1 MANPTETV
9 TTTSNVPKFVEP
21 YVTRLLGQAEAFA
34 DPSKNPYQFYQG
46 QRFADINPLQRQAME
61 GATNLL
67 PSEQIGQGSD
77 IARRASEGAMNGG
90 IFDLAAANQ
99 YMSPYIQNVL
109 NVQKQ
114 NAMRDYQRQLP
125 GLEAQGAKFGAIGG
139 SRAAL
144 AKSEAMRNLQN
155 SLQGIDATG
164 LQNAWQQAQAQFNAD
179 QTRRMQGYST
189 AMQGA
194 STLNNLGQ
202 NEFAQRLDTVN
213 AQRQAGSDLY
223 GLDQQQRDF
232 DFQQFNEAQNYPYK
246 QMGWLSDIYR
256 GLPATDT
263 TRSLYGAQPNSA
275 TTAVG
280 LTGAALGWARGG
292 LTSGLGGLYMR
303 DR

>member
-21 YVTRLLGQAEAFA
+21 YVTRLLGQAQEFA
-34 DPSKNPYQFYQG
+34 DPSKNPFQYYQG
-46 QRFADINPLQRQAME
+46 QRFADVNPLQRQAMQ

-67 PSEQIGQGSD
+67 PSAQIGQGSD
-77 IARRASEGAMNGG
+77 IARRASEGSMQGG

-125 GLEAQGAKFGAIGG
+125 GLQAQGAKFGAIGG
-139 SRAAL
+139 SRAAI
-144 AKSEAMRNLQN
+144 ANAEAQRNLQN

-164 LQNAWQQAQAQFNAD
+164 LQNAFQQAQSQYNTD
-179 QTRRMQGYST
+179 QARRMQGYSQ

-194 STLNNLGQ
+194 STLNSLGQ
-202 NEFAQRLDTVN
+202 NEFG
-213 AQRQAGSDLY
+213 QRQGAINTQRELGNDLY
-223 GLDQQQRDF
+223 GYDQQQRDF
-232 DFQQFNEAQNYPYK
+232 DFGQFNDAQNFGFK
-246 QMGWLSDIYR
+246 QLGFLNDMYR
-256 GLPATDT
+256 GLPSDDK
-263 TRSLYGAQPNSA
+263 TRSVYGAQPNST

-280 LTGAALGWARGG
+280 LTGAALGLARGG

>member
-34 DPSKNPYQFYQG
+34 DPSKNPYQYYQG

-125 GLEAQGAKFGAIGG
+125 GLQAQAARFGGSGG

-144 AKSEAMRNLQN
+144 ANSEAMRNLQN

-164 LQNAWQQAQAQFNAD
+164 LQNAFQQAQTQFNAD
-179 QTRRMQGYST
+179 QSRRMLGYST

-194 STLNNLGQ
+194 NTLNSLGQ
-202 NEFAQRLDTVN
+202 NEFGQRRDAIGT
-213 AQRQAGSDLY
+213 QRELGNDLY
-223 GLDQQQRDF
+223 GYDQQQRDF
-232 DFQQFNEAQNYPYK
+232 DFQQWSDEQNHPYK
-246 QMGWLSDIYR
+246 QMGFLSDIYR
-256 GLPATDT
+256 GLPASDS

-280 LTGAALGWARGG
+280 LTGAALGLARGG
-292 LTSGLGGLYMR
+292 LTGGLGGLYMR